1 MPINSDINDI
11 LKMVSNT
18 WSLSKYASGYIVNLL
33 TNFQYIKK
41 LHCKNVM
48 FITFIFLI
56 KKPAVYIAAHTGN
69 SVLQTAIFCGSS
81 RFVEIYPELKR
92 LWFSHFQV
100 FYFVRIEWT
109 LPWDMSACLSVYVQV
124 SSREILY
131 MDLHETW
138 HERSRVVIKS
148 ILVQIQWLKPLLYE
162 GAENIFFLNFIKHTP
177 YEKYLKLKL
186 YTLQQNPYFVSV

>member
-18 WSLSKYASGYIVNLL
+18 WSLSKYTSGYIVILL
-33 TNFQYIKK
+33 AIFQYIKK
-41 LHCKNVM
+41 LQCKNVT

-69 SVLQTAIFCGSS
+69 SVLQTGIFCGSF
-81 RFVEIYPELKR
+81 RFVEIIYPELKLLR
-92 LWFSHFQV
+92 FSNFQA

-109 LPWDMSACLSVYVQV
+109 LLRDMSACLPVYIQV
-124 SSREILY
+124 SSPEILY
-131 MDLHETW
+131 MDLHE
-138 HERSRVVIKS
+138 RFRVVIKS

-162 GAENIFFLNFIKHTP
+162 GAVNIFFLNFIKHTP